1 MQYWHWPT
9 RYHCI
14 KIGQYY
20 WVPAIHAKA
29 TCHILYS
36 NSLKWKLNIIPNW
49 PNSGDPDFELNI
61 KFGASVKRHDMM
73 NLYVPRG
80 SWEQNFDFFSLNNV
94 TANLPTNT
102 GHKIIWG
109 GELKISLPRS
119 CSPGKMNHSLLKNLM
134 PEMCVGRDIRVAM
147 ITKNACTAT
156 PNYCNGT
163 QTQYCALVS
172 ELHVVC

>member
-1 MQYWHWPT
+1 MI
-9 RYHCI
+9 CNSDS
-14 KIGQYY
+14 YY
-20 WVPAIHAKA
+20 WNFINFKAIYGMGTGNPKA
-29 TCHILYS
+29 APHILYS

-61 KFGASVKRHDMM
+61 KFGASVKRHDVM
-73 NLYVPRG
+73 NFYVPRG

-94 TANLPTNT
+94 TANLPTKT

-109 GELKISLPRS
+109 GELKIPLPRS
-119 CSPGKMNHSLLKNLM
+119 CSPSKTNHSLLKNLM
-134 PEMCVGRDIRVAM
+134 PEMCVGREIGVAM

-172 ELHVVC
+172 ELHVAC